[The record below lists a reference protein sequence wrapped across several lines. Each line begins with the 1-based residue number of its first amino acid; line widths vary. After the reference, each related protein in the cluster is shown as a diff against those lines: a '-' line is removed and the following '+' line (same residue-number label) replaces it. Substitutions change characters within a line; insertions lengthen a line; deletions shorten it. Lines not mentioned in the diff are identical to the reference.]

1 MKRAL
6 AKQRGLGLATA
17 LFVITAMAL
26 LAVLINQL
34 VRSGAQ
40 STAEELNLVRA
51 FFAAQSGVEYGLNRA
66 FPPDASDTA
75 CPTVHDTE
83 LDFAAVDLGEDAE
96 GLAQC
101 SIEVSCHTLIVE
113 GDPYY
118 TITSTGTCG
127 EVSRKVQ
134 VRAQ

>member
-1 MKRAL
+1 MNKL
-6 AKQRGLGLATA
+6 PSLQRGLGLATA

-40 STAEELNLVRA
+40 STEEELNLVRA

-66 FPPDASDTA
+66 FPPDDSDTA
-75 CPTVHDTE
+75 CPTVHDTSV
-83 LDFAAVDLGEDAE
+83 DFAEIELGDDGE

-101 SIEVSCHTLIVE
+101 SMEVSCHTLIVE

-118 TITSTGTCG
+118 TITSKGACG
-127 EVSRKVQ
+127 EVSRTVQ
-134 VRAQ
+134 VRAN